1 VGGEGQRKRQ
11 PTLPPP
17 LSDEGRLAAYLYLY
31 RSGKLK
37 DRIEAVN
44 LAHRAGLTRLDGAHT
59 MAVKH

>member
-1 VGGEGQRKRQ
+1 
-11 PTLPPP
+11 
-17 LSDEGRLAAYLYLY
+17 LAAYLDLY

-59 MAVKH
+59 NGC